1 MYQAVIF
8 DLDGTL
14 LNTIDDLANAG
25 NFVCQQNHWPP
36 HSIEEYK
43 LFVGNGIPKLVERF
57 SPADQR
63 TPERLA
69 KTLEQFRE
77 YYALHKE
84 DSTAPYE
91 GIISLLAELS
101 QKGII
106 LGVLTNKED
115 IFAKQ
120 IIARYFD
127 ASVFQLVQGALP
139 HIPPKPDPTA
149 LLTMTHHTAFER
161 KNILFV
167 GDSNVDILTAKNAGI
182 DCCGVLWGFRSK
194 EELQQAGAT
203 YLIQTPQELTS
214 LICTSTL

>member
-25 NFVCQQNHWPP
+25 NFVCQQNNWAF
-36 HSIEEYK
+36 HSVEEYK

-63 TPERLA
+63 TPEQLA

-77 YYALHKE
+77 YYAIHKE
-84 DSTAPYE
+84 DCTAPYE
-91 GIISLLAELS
+91 GIISLLSKLA
-101 QKGII
+101 QKGIA

-115 IFAKQ
+115 TFAKQ

-127 ASVFQLVQGALP
+127 LSLFQLVQGALP
-139 HIPPKPDPTA
+139 NVPPKPNPTA
-149 LLTMTHHTAFER
+149 LLTMTHHTAFAG
-161 KNILFV
+161 KKILFV

-203 YLIQTPQELTS
+203 YLAQTPQELTA
-214 LICTSTL
+214 LIIDT

>member
-25 NFVCQQNHWPP
+25 NFVCRQNGWPTHP
-36 HSIEEYK
+36 VDCYK

-63 TPERLA
+63 SPQR
-69 KTLEQFRE
+69 LEQTLRQFRQ
-77 YYALHKE
+77 YYSLHKE
-84 DSTAPYE
+84 DCTTAYE
-91 GIISLLAELS
+91 GIEALLHQLSAQQIS
-101 QKGII
+101 

-115 IFAKQ
+115 ALAKQ

-127 ASVFQLVQGALP
+127 KSLFHLVQGALP
-139 HIPPKPDPTA
+139 DVPPKPDPTA
-149 LLTMTHHTAFER
+149 LHTICRHFAFAE
-161 KNILFV
+161 KQVLFV
-167 GDSNVDILTAKNAGI
+167 GDSDVDMITAKNAGI

-194 EELQQAGAT
+194 EELKQAGAT
-203 YLIQTPQELTS
+203 HLAQTPQEL
-214 LICTSTL
+214 LQKILE